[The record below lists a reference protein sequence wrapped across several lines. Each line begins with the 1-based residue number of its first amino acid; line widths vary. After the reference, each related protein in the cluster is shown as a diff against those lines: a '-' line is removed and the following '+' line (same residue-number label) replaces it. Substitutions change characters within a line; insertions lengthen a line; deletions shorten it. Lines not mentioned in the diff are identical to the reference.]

1 MEDMDKTAGGLLE
14 DLDIMMTGVEE
25 EMVEPSGELEEVVVA
40 AVEEEAVAEAEVA
53 VEAEAAAVVE
63 GVDPKSIQI
72 LF

>member
-25 EMVEPSGELEEVVVA
+25 EMVEPSGELEEVVAA

-63 GVDPKSIQI
+63 DVDS
-72 LF
+72 